1 MNDAGRISGSG
12 SSSEYSYTTRGIAVH
27 LPTDDENDEESSQ
40 QQPQQQSLC
49 NAYASDGFVILPN
62 VLDSTAVEALNE
74 RLEHVLRGTYDRGE
88 KPDKTPKLIKLG
100 MMSQSEQKQQE
111 QEQEQQ
117 QQEQSGE
124 HTANTNNN
132 THTQQQ
138 RRRRRKRPGGR
149 IGPLGFTGSTQNA
162 KVLQII
168 NVHKSDNLFR
178 QLVTDPGL
186 GRIVAK
192 LAGWKHG
199 ARLAQDQVWAKPPG
213 SPPLTYHR
221 DSPYFMFEPPDVV
234 TVWIALDDMVDEL
247 GPLVYVRGSH
257 RWGDGRVGSAG
268 TFFQRDGGVSLLKS
282 AAEREGIANFEEEV
296 EFVSTSGLA
305 AGGISIHDGRTWH
318 GSGGNCSDCKPRRG
332 LGLHFVPAEVKFTE
346 EAVKSRLWG
355 RYLHVNDDEQNPS
368 LLTAACDIELP
379 EKDFPIVWRP

>member
-1 MNDAGRISGSG
+1 MNASGSC
-12 SSSEYSYTTRGIAVH
+12 SSEYSYTARGISVN
-27 LPTDDENDEESSQ
+27 LPGTDDENDESSQ
-40 QQPQQQSLC
+40 QQTHQSLC
-49 NAYASDGFVILPN
+49 NTYASDGFVILPN
-62 VLDSTAVEALNE
+62 VLDSTTVEALNE

-88 KPDKTPKLIKLG
+88 KPDKTPKIIKLD
-100 MMSQSEQKQQE
+100 MISQSEQHQQH
-111 QEQEQQ
+111 QH
-117 QQEQSGE
+117 QSGE
-124 HTANTNNN
+124 HAANTNTN
-132 THTQQQ
+132 THTLQK
-138 RRRRRKRPGGR
+138 RRRRKRPGGR

-178 QLVTDPGL
+178 QLVTSSGL
-186 GRIVAK
+186 GRIVAR

-221 DSPYFMFEPPDVV
+221 DSPYFMFDPPDVV

-247 GPLVYVRGSH
+247 GPLVYVKGSH

-268 TFFQRDGGVSLLKS
+268 TFFQRDGGGSLLKS

-305 AGGISIHDGRTWH
+305 AGGLSIHDGRTWH

-332 LGLHFVPAEVKFTE
+332 VGLHFVPAEVKFTE
-346 EAVKSRLWG
+346 EAVKSKLWG
-355 RYLHVNDDEQNPS
+355 RYLHNANDDEQNPS
-368 LLTAACDIELP
+368 LPTAACDIELS
-379 EKDFPIVWRP
+379 EEDFPIVWRPSSCY